1 MTINELQEL
10 NLNLI
15 LYLGTIL
22 LAYVCIKMI
31 IAHIIL
37 IHHLFFNGNYS
48 GKTMFR
54 VFTYTAFTC
63 VIIWFFKRLFQKIK
77 EEKDKSVEEID
88 NDNFG
93 NNYFDWD

>member
-1 MTINELQEL
+1 MKELVEILLL
-10 NLNLI
+10 NFGLI
-15 LYLGTIL
+15 FICYLG
-22 LAYVCIKMI
+22 IKMI

-37 IHHLFFNGNYS
+37 IHVFLFNGGGKYD